1 MLGDDLNATVMT
13 ERFGF
18 GAVFGRTQ
26 EGVGG
31 CAERLRRQ
39 TNNRGMK
46 LGWTGTTNEG
56 KAVRGGQRGQGA

>member
-1 MLGDDLNATVMT
+1 MFGDDLNATVMI
-13 ERFGF
+13 ERFGL
-18 GAVFGRTQ
+18 GAVFGRMQ

-39 TNNRGMK
+39 TNKRGTK

-56 KAVRGGQRGQGA
+56 KAVPGGQRGQGA